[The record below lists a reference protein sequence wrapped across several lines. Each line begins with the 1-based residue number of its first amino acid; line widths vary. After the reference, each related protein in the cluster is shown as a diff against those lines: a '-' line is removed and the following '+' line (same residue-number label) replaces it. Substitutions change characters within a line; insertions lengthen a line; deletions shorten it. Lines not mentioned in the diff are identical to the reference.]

1 MNDYARIEKAMAY
14 MVANAADQPCLDDVA
29 AQVHLSAY
37 HFQRIFRRYAGISP
51 KRFLQALTLER
62 GKQLIAS
69 AESLATTAH
78 SLGLSGSSRLYDHF
92 VQLEA
97 LTPGEFK
104 RQGEGVDISY
114 GVHPTPFGEVLVAM
128 TPRGICRMAFL
139 AAGNQ
144 ASLLEQLGKQWPRS
158 TLNLRPE
165 ATRYVVDAL
174 FLKAEFLKAEFLKAD
189 QTPSAQTPHVLPLHV
204 SGTNFQIAV
213 WRALLTIPVGHLAS
227 YSQIAQA
234 LGMPKASRAVGNA
247 VGANPIALWI
257 PCHRVIQQ
265 SGALGGYRWGIDT
278 KQQVQA
284 WEAAQH
290 SPLLADC
297 S

>member
-14 MVANAADQPCLDDVA
+14 MVANAADQPCLDAVA

-37 HFQRIFRRYAGISP
+37 HFQRVFSRYAGISP

-62 GKQLIAS
+62 GKQLLAS
-69 AESLATTAH
+69 AESLTTTAH

-97 LTPGEFK
+97 VTPGEFK
-104 RQGEGVDISY
+104 RQGEGIEITY
-114 GVHPTPFGEVLVAM
+114 GVHTTPFGEVLVAM
-128 TPRGICRMAFL
+128 TPRGICRMAFVG
-139 AAGNQ
+139 AAGQ
-144 ASLLEQLGKQWPRS
+144 ETLLDQLGKQWPRS
-158 TLNLRPE
+158 TLSHRPE

-174 FLKAEFLKAEFLKAD
+174 FVKAEFVKAHSTLSAR
-189 QTPSAQTPHVLPLHV
+189 TPLVLPLHV

-213 WRALLTIPVGHLAS
+213 WRALLTIPDGQLAS

-234 LGMPKASRAVGNA
+234 LGMPKSSRAVGNA

-265 SGALGGYRWGIDT
+265 SGALGGYRWGIET

-284 WEAAQH
+284 WEAAQY
-290 SPLLADC
+290 SPLLE

>member
-1 MNDYARIEKAMAY
+1 MNDFARIEKAMAY
-14 MVANAADQPCLDDVA
+14 MVANAADQPCLDAVA

-37 HFQRIFRRYAGISP
+37 HFQRIFSRYAGISP

-69 AESLATTAH
+69 AESLSTTAH

-97 LTPGEFK
+97 VTPGEFK
-104 RQGEGVDISY
+104 RQGEGVEITY

-128 TPRGICRMAFL
+128 TPRGICRMSFVGATSQE
-139 AAGNQ
+139 A
-144 ASLLEQLGKQWPRS
+144 LLEQLSKQWPRS
-158 TLNLRPE
+158 TLSHRPE

-174 FLKAEFLKAEFLKAD
+174 FLRVEFLKAD
-189 QTPSAQTPHVLPLHV
+189 QTPSAQTPGVLPLHV

-213 WRALLTIPVGHLAS
+213 WRALLTIPDGQLAS
-227 YSQIAQA
+227 YSQIAQS
-234 LGMPKASRAVGNA
+234 LGMPKSSRAVGNA

-265 SGALGGYRWGIDT
+265 SGALGGYRWGIET

-284 WEAAQH
+284 WEAAQY
-290 SPLLADC
+290 SPLLE